1 MAMDIPGWTT
11 PPKIEDIQPDRPMGW
26 ELLSEDDKHL
36 SDRLSQGRKY
46 MEAVGAIATTT
57 ANRNLILSIL
67 FFILEGQR
75 IVALVQAWVMK

>member
-1 MAMDIPGWTT
+1 
-11 PPKIEDIQPDRPMGW
+11 MGW

-46 MEAVGAIATTT
+46 MESVGAITATT

-67 FFILEGQR
+67 FFLLEGQR
-75 IVALVQAWVMK
+75 VTAIIQDWFLK